1 MIRKLLVRAGVKNNL
16 NSIDNFLQY
25 MVIMILLI
33 GFGMNYKVVAVY
45 GGVMLALL
53 IAYKVIYEDRK

>member
-1 MIRKLLVRAGVKNNL
+1 
-16 NSIDNFLQY
+16 